1 MPLNLKLIRY
11 GSLNPR
17 QRENYNYQKLSALLA
32 DYGFVTMRL
41 SDDWKGA
48 DLIAQHIDG
57 DTFLKIQLKGRLTF
71 CMKYQD
77 RGLYIAFR
85 RGKDWYLYP
94 HDEMLA
100 KVDAVVKFRRN
111 PSWKNGGDYSFAKLT
126 KPLLQILNPYQ
137 IEPSRNLKPKLKSF
151 DEHDAASNNSLNR
164 SAN

>member
-11 GSLNPR
+11 SSLNSR
-17 QRENYNYQKLSALLA
+17 QKENYNYQKLSALLA

-48 DLIAQHIDG
+48 DMIAQHNNG

-85 RGKDWYLYP
+85 RGRDWYLYP
-94 HDEMLA
+94 HDEMLE

-111 PSWKNGGDYSFAKLT
+111 PSWKNDGEYSFAKLT
-126 KPLLQILNPYQ
+126 KPLFQILGPYQ
-137 IEPSRNLKPKLKSF
+137 IEPSRNLQPKLKNL
-151 DEHDAASNNSLNR
+151 DECNVASNNPSEPT
-164 SAN
+164 AN